1 MPTNHRDCAVVDV
14 SEKIGMRKLI
24 VIAMLSSSP
33 AIAQDGAVKEPL
45 CQPTGRTSKGDLV
58 YSMECRNIPGLMAG
72 TNGYN
77 PVPPNTVRTIPIK
90 PDAVPE
96 SK

>member
-1 MPTNHRDCAVVDV
+1 
-14 SEKIGMRKLI
+14 MRKLLLMT
-24 VIAMLSSSP
+24 MLLSSP
-33 AIAQDGAVKEPL
+33 AVAQDGPVRQPV

-58 YSMECRNIPGLMAG
+58 YSMECRNIPGLAPG

-77 PVPPNTVRTIPIK
+77 PLPPTIVKTIPIR
-90 PDAVPE
+90 PDPVPE

>member
-1 MPTNHRDCAVVDV
+1 
-14 SEKIGMRKLI
+14 MRKLLLM
-24 VIAMLSSSP
+24 AGLLSSP
-33 AIAQDGAVKEPL
+33 AFAQDGPVKEPV
-45 CQPTGRTSKGDLV
+45 CQPIGRTSKGDLV

-77 PVPPNTVRTIPIK
+77 PTPLTIVKTIPIR
-90 PDAVPE
+90 PDPVPE

>member
-1 MPTNHRDCAVVDV
+1 
-14 SEKIGMRKLI
+14 MRKLLLMT
-24 VIAMLSSSP
+24 MLLSSP
-33 AIAQDGAVKEPL
+33 AVAQDGAVRQPV

-58 YSMECRNIPGLMAG
+58 YSMECRNIPGLAPG

-77 PVPPNTVRTIPIK
+77 PLPPTVVKTIPIR
-90 PDAVPE
+90 PDPVPE

>member
-1 MPTNHRDCAVVDV
+1 M
-14 SEKIGMRKLI
+14 KKLI
-24 VIAMLSSSP
+24 VLAALLSSP
-33 AIAQDGAVKEPL
+33 AVAQDDVAKEPV

-58 YSMECRNIPGLMAG
+58 YSMECRNIPGLKAG

-77 PVPPNTVRTIPIK
+77 PLPPTIVRTIPIK
-90 PDAVPE
+90 PDPVPE